1 MGKYSLIYITNNEGI
16 AWYLL
21 WILKKQQFTQVI
33 DHISLNIK
41 ETESLVIIQSKL
53 KVIFQ
58 SERKKLEGEI
68 KLSRK
73 GL

>member
-1 MGKYSLIYITNNEGI
+1 MKELHDIFFEFK
-16 AWYLL
+16 
-21 WILKKQQFTQVI
+21 KKQQFTQVI